1 MEIKPDFLNKAPI
14 AKIRRQLLGNKD
26 KPCGWP
32 IAAILAAQ
40 RSPQKSEQRPVG
52 KNGIF
57 KWELGD
63 SSCNPLTY
71 STPFSVQRLGTSSDL
86 DNRRANDL
94 SNYKQFSKENKY
106 F

>member
-32 IAAILAAQ
+32 KAAILAAQ

-71 STPFSVQRLGTSSDL
+71 FTPFSVQRLGTSSSHTARHFDYATETETQ
-86 DNRRANDL
+86 RV
-94 SNYKQFSKENKY
+94 YYQ
-106 F
+106 